1 MVGIQMIVEFL
12 LNGMIINMI
21 DVDNEYI
28 IIIFAS
34 LSLTMIMMQIID
46 NEII

>member
-1 MVGIQMIVEFL
+1 
-12 LNGMIINMI
+12 MI
-21 DVDNEYI
+21 DVDNECV

-34 LSLTMIMMQIID
+34 LSSTMIMMQIID

>member
-21 DVDNEYI
+21 DVDSEYI